1 MAQLHIQ
8 LTDRESSYNLLL
20 LEFSG
25 YNLLSIC
32 IFSSFKKRQLHE
44 TLVYL
49 HCATMLPYNLCRN
62 HVFLSCRKRPLRTE
76 PQRQPSDTSS
86 NGQILSNTSTTS
98 ALRSHIRNHSISLL
112 VQNNDNTDNMYQITD
127 YKNTSSQPA
136 TIVHSYLADRHER
149 KITNHFM

>member
-1 MAQLHIQ
+1 MQEKDL
-8 LTDRESSYNLLL
+8 
-20 LEFSG
+20 
-25 YNLLSIC
+25 
-32 IFSSFKKRQLHE
+32 
-44 TLVYL
+44 
-49 HCATMLPYNLCRN
+49 
-62 HVFLSCRKRPLRTE
+62 LRTN
-76 PQRQPSDTSS
+76 RNGSRLILSS

-149 KITNHFM
+149 KSQTISCNQIVRSLYRTDLSDIPRNDYTEFWDFYKDPDNNEQK

>member
-1 MAQLHIQ
+1 M
-8 LTDRESSYNLLL
+8 
-20 LEFSG
+20 FSCHAG
-25 YNLLSIC
+25 KDLYELN
-32 IFSSFKKRQLHE
+32 
-44 TLVYL
+44 
-49 HCATMLPYNLCRN
+49 RN
-62 HVFLSCRKRPLRTE
+62 GSRLIL
-76 PQRQPSDTSS
+76 SS

-149 KITNHFM
+149 KSQTISCNQIVRSLYRTDLSDIPRNDYTEFWDFYKDPDNNEQK

>member
-1 MAQLHIQ
+1 MKPL
-8 LTDRESSYNLLL
+8 
-20 LEFSG
+20 F
-25 YNLLSIC
+25 IC
-32 IFSSFKKRQLHE
+32 IALLCCHTTSAEIMFSCHAGKDLYE
-44 TLVYL
+44 L
-49 HCATMLPYNLCRN
+49 NRN
-62 HVFLSCRKRPLRTE
+62 GSRLIL
-76 PQRQPSDTSS
+76 SS

-149 KITNHFM
+149 KSQTISCNQIVRSLYRTDLSDIPRNDYTEFWDFYKDPDNNEQK